1 MQKIFL
7 IYLQIHKY
15 QGKSKILLLVGIS
28 PLRIGFAGGGTDLE
42 EYHEKYTGQTIS
54 ATINKFT
61 YVFARLRNDNKL
73 QSFSPD
79 FTSYLPP
86 KTVKLE

>member
-1 MQKIFL
+1 M
-7 IYLQIHKY
+7 
-15 QGKSKILLLVGIS
+15 LLVGIS

-61 YVFARLRNDNKL
+61 YVFARLRNDNK
-73 QSFSPD
+73 
-79 FTSYLPP
+79 
-86 KTVKLE
+86 

>member
-1 MQKIFL
+1 
-7 IYLQIHKY
+7 
-15 QGKSKILLLVGIS
+15 LLLVGIS

-79 FTSYLPP
+79 FTSYLLP